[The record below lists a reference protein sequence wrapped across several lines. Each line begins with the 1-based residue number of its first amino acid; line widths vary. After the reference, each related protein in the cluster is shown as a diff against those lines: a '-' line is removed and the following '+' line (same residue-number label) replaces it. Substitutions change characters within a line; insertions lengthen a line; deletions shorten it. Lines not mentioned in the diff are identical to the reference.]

1 MNHYPAHGIVLLL
14 IAFVVLAFPVGA
26 SLNTIGAGD
35 TVFIGEQGLNI
46 SGPLAGDTM
55 IGWWSTTSSLSSA
68 EPDYRMAIADP
79 KNVYISPLEF
89 SSRTGSWHSY
99 PGRSLV
105 FSVADPYIDIRI
117 EDRTVNVDVTEKWAP
132 WKDTLGFRIETN
144 LYTISHRAGGSA
156 GAPLTIKVLTP
167 EGSILSSLVDSA
179 GAAHP
184 LDVRVT
190 TNPFTT
196 ENIWDTGNSLYSAGT
211 YVVWAECNENQMK
224 DNYDQAGRTLSVQ
237 RSVLVQDQNP
247 RISRIV
253 PTPAP
258 AMPMTTRMANTTI
271 AKPTTMI
278 PPTLP
283 ARETVQ
289 PLLTPSP
296 SPAPTKAAGFCGW
309 CTILA
314 GTIASALFAS
324 GRR

>member
-1 MNHYPAHGIVLLL
+1 MNLYSTHGIFLFF
-14 IAFVVLAFPVGA
+14 IAFVVLTFPVGA

-55 IGWWSTTSSLSSA
+55 IGWWSTTSALSSA
-68 EPDYRMAIADP
+68 EPDYRIAITDP
-79 KNVYISPLEF
+79 KDVYISPLEF

-99 PGRSLV
+99 PGRSRV

-132 WKDTLGFRIETN
+132 WKDALGFRIETN
-144 LYTISHRAGGSA
+144 LYMMSQRAGGSA

-167 EGSILSSLVDSA
+167 EGSTLSSLIDSED
-179 GAAHP
+179 AAHS

-211 YVVWAECNENQMK
+211 YMVWAECNENQMK
-224 DNYDQAGRTLSVQ
+224 DNYNQAGKTVSVQ

-247 RISRIV
+247 LISRIV
-253 PTPAP
+253 TTTAP
-258 AMPMTTRMANTTI
+258 AIPLTTQMATKTI
-271 AKPTTMI
+271 PKPTTMI
-278 PPTLP
+278 PPTIP
-283 ARETVQ
+283 VRETVQ

-296 SPAPTKAAGFCGW
+296 SPAPTKAAGLCGW
-309 CTILA
+309 STILA
-314 GTIASALFAS
+314 GIIACALYAS